1 MNGDPRTGPLALGR
15 WQRPAALVVAGLVPL
30 DPYPM
35 EKILY
40 CATCGQQFFGTHQP
54 NGSTHTPDGT
64 HPTDTTQPTVCGT
77 EECTEQRP
85 PAGSAH
91 PTDYTY
97 RPYEPCDGR
106 VYRTLCTCRPGP
118 LPASEIE
125 IRIYTETHIHA
136 FGPITHTTKPVV
148 RLTSAH
154 YAVLAIRFFTRIE
167 LGPTVD
173 NIAFINRI

>member
-35 EKILY
+35 EKLLY

-54 NGSTHTPDGT
+54 SGDARVPDG
-64 HPTDTTQPTVCGT
+64 TQPTVCGT
-77 EECTEQRP
+77 EECTEQRTP
-85 PAGSAH
+85 TRGAH
-91 PTDYTY
+91 PTDYAY
-97 RPYEPCDGR
+97 QLSRPYEPCDGR
-106 VYRTLCTCRPGP
+106 VYRTLCDCRPQP
-118 LPASEIE
+118 LHASEVE

-136 FGPITHTTKPVV
+136 FGPITHTTTNTLP

-154 YAVLAIRFFTRIE
+154 YALLAVRFFTRIE
-167 LGPTVD
+167 VGLTV
-173 NIAFINRI
+173 NNMTFINRI